1 MMKTDKEA
9 LECDL
14 AETYHILDYRALP
27 LSRVA
32 LFSCGLRDNSRIKMK
47 MSDMKVDNQVLL
59 LASTVDALNL
69 LVWSKTK
76 DAEKGMNRPKS
87 IVASIVPNDNELE
100 GFRTGEDFEKER
112 NRILNERR

>member
-47 MSDMKVDNQVLL
+47 MSDMKVDNETIL
-59 LASTVDALNL
+59 LASAVDALNF

-76 DAEKGMNRPKS
+76 DAEKGLNRPKRITDALIPS
-87 IVASIVPNDNELE
+87 DNELE
-100 GFRTGEDFEKER
+100 GFRSGEDFEKER
-112 NRILNERR
+112 NRILNGRR